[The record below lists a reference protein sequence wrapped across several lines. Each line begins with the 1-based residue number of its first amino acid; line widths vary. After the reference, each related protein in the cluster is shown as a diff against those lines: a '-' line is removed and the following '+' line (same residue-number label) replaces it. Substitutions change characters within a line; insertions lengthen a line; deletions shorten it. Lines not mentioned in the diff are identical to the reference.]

1 MNQSEKGSKNL
12 NILFLASTF
21 PWPLESGL
29 SHRVY
34 ASAIYLARRCRVTL
48 YGLSKYSK
56 GVSSPLESMS
66 SSFQRIRVL
75 PITREEKIR
84 RAIFSPFSRLPWR
97 VSGFQS
103 RRLKKALSTD
113 LADTRWDIVYAV
125 DSNMAPYAL
134 SIPSRLTAIDFTD
147 AYSRY
152 WKSILAFSPLIL
164 RPLIYIEYL
173 RMLSFEREIY
183 RRADRCF
190 IASPVDRDF
199 ISGDGDRKKWTIL
212 PNTVDTNH
220 FTFQPPPHNHHLIFV
235 GRMSYL
241 PNKQAALRLCREIM
255 PGIIRRI
262 PDAVL
267 FLVGSNPPPEILA
280 LDNGSSIRVTGAVD
294 KILPYLRDSEVLL
307 CPLSLGTGTRLKV
320 LEAMAAGIPVISSN
334 TGCEGI
340 PVSTGKDII
349 LAETNDQFIRETSN
363 LLKSPGLGNQISLK
377 ARRLV
382 EDKYSQDEIGR
393 CLTEGL
399 SLTAGPD

>member
-1 MNQSEKGSKNL
+1 
-12 NILFLASTF
+12 
-21 PWPLESGL
+21 
-29 SHRVY
+29 
-34 ASAIYLARRCRVTL
+34 
-48 YGLSKYSK
+48 
-56 GVSSPLESMS
+56 
-66 SSFQRIRVL
+66 
-75 PITREEKIR
+75 
-84 RAIFSPFSRLPWR
+84 
-97 VSGFQS
+97 
-103 RRLKKALSTD
+103 
-113 LADTRWDIVYAV
+113 
-125 DSNMAPYAL
+125 
-134 SIPSRLTAIDFTD
+134 
-147 AYSRY
+147 
-152 WKSILAFSPLIL
+152 
-164 RPLIYIEYL
+164 
-173 RMLSFEREIY
+173 
-183 RRADRCF
+183 
-190 IASPVDRDF
+190 
-199 ISGDGDRKKWTIL
+199 
-212 PNTVDTNH
+212 
-220 FTFQPPPHNHHLIFV
+220 
-235 GRMSYL
+235 
-241 PNKQAALRLCREIM
+241 NKQAALRLCREIM